1 MASVLG
7 LALKISAD
15 ATGIQKSLT
24 PVERALKQLDTEAA
38 KVTEVFKTFATASG
52 GAGRAQQQFAT
63 DLAFLQSALRAGKI
77 DGEQF
82 AAEFEKI
89 SAEATKTAEAFREG
103 AAITVANRTE
113 EEKRAEELAR
123 LNELLKLGAIEQET
137 FNRAA
142 AEASGANKAAAA
154 AAAEAAKTAA
164 AADKTRAD
172 QATRA
177 AAIVEANLTKEQK
190 AQRDYGVSTREL
202 NALRKAGLLTEAEY
216 STALQR
222 VSKDYAKATLAADKF
237 GKESAGA
244 GDAGKLKF
252 NELSGV
258 LSALPGPIGNVAG
271 RLSGLASAAEGV
283 SRLAA
288 GGLSQGLG
296 AAGTALAALANPVGI
311 AVAGVA
317 ALAASTAAASPA
329 LANLA
334 GKVEELSFAARQAG
348 VGFQAIQVL
357 DEAASR
363 AGVSVDALAAGVQR
377 FGKRLSDAAKGTG
390 DAYKGLQQLGFSL
403 EQIQQ
408 GQNDP
413 TEFASRVATALE
425 QIPEPARQAQLQLD
439 VLGKGGES
447 LIRAF
452 GELPGAEL
460 AVRRFGGA
468 ITDLD
473 KDRLLELDGAFENLQ
488 RSALGLGRELLTPFI
503 GQVQSLAEGFAPA
516 ITSFGRALGNLLD
529 AFSPVLS
536 VFGLFINGIAQVASV
551 VLNLIAT
558 ALEPLAVAGRAVGQA
573 IDEASKYVTEFWTG
587 INDAIESVR
596 GFLGAIFGGI
606 EATAEKTAAAVALTA
621 EETEDAAKA
630 AIKAQEDLEKAF
642 EAGSK
647 ALDGIIAKS
656 AEFGQAGFDAAYE
669 FQQALAD
676 LQEQANEADLN
687 AEQYARGVANATAEY
702 EKQIDAIKK
711 VADAT
716 KKAADEA
723 KKKAEDDKKR
733 IEELLN
739 PNDSAAK
746 VQKDIQ
752 FVIEQQAAAEK
763 QLADARAKSDKESA
777 DAAAVRLAQL
787 DQLRAKLEDQQQA
800 IDQGF
805 ANGFADAFNNTSQ
818 SVSDLVDKAGEF
830 GNAGAEAAMK
840 LQEGVAL
847 AQQQARDGVILSSDV
862 YEKEISRQ
870 RSIFED
876 RLKQIEAV
884 RQKEKAAR
892 DEAASAIFN
901 QQTAA
906 NERVKGFLTQQT
918 SNEIAAAEEV
928 AARRQQAAFNVEAIE
943 QQLNLERQSL
953 QAAREQGDRQASA
966 AAVERVNQLREAL
979 TVEQQISEGR
989 QKQIV
994 DQKQLLVDQRAYQ
1007 EQQLAAA
1014 NAYQQQQQKAQE
1026 AYAQEQAKIF
1036 EEQQRA
1042 AAAEAK
1048 RQEERLEKLNTL
1060 GSTTIKSQDV
1070 RTTEGASL
1078 VLQTIANG
1086 QDPALIQQRLQTKY
1100 LEAIALGIG
1109 QASSNYFNSPVAI
1122 VGYSSFGQR

>member
-15 ATGIQKSLT
+15 ATGIQQSLT
-24 PVERALKQLDTEAA
+24 PVERALKQLDAEAA

-52 GAGRAQQQFAT
+52 GAGKAQQQFAT
-63 DLAFLQSALRAGKI
+63 DLAFLQSALRTGKV

-82 AAEFEKI
+82 AAEFAKI

-103 AAITVANRTE
+103 ATITAANRTE
-113 EEKRAEELAR
+113 EEKRAEVLAR
-123 LNELLKLGAIEQET
+123 LNELLELGAIEQDT

-142 AEASGANKAAAA
+142 AEASGANKAAAD

-202 NALRKAGLLTEAEY
+202 NALRKQGLLTEQEY

-237 GKESAGA
+237 GNASAKA
-244 GDAGKLKF
+244 GDGGALKF
-252 NELSGV
+252 NELSGI
-258 LSALPGPIGNVAG
+258 LSSLPGPIGNVAG
-271 RLSGLASAAEGV
+271 RLSGLTSAVEGV
-283 SRLAA
+283 GRLAA

-296 AAGTALAALANPVGI
+296 TAGTALAALANPVGI
-311 AVAGVA
+311 AVAGIAALGASTVA
-317 ALAASTAAASPA
+317 AIPA
-329 LANLA
+329 LASLA

-348 VGFQAIQVL
+348 VDFQAIQVL
-357 DEAASR
+357 EEAATR
-363 AGVSVDALAAGVQR
+363 AGTSVEALASGVQR
-377 FGKRLSDAAKGTG
+377 FGARLSDAAKGSG
-390 DAYKGLQQLGFSL
+390 DTFNALQELGFSL
-403 EQIQQ
+403 QEIQQ
-408 GQNDP
+408 GKNDP
-413 TEFASRVATALE
+413 TAFAGRVATALE
-425 QIPEPARQAQLQLD
+425 KIPEPARQAQLQID
-439 VLGKGGES
+439 VLGKSGET

-460 AVRRFGGA
+460 ALRRFGGA

-488 RSALGLGRELLTPFI
+488 RSVLGLGRELLTPFI

-516 ITSFGRALGNLLD
+516 ITALGRALGNLLD
-529 AFSPVLS
+529 TFSPVLS
-536 VFGLFINGIAQVASV
+536 VLGLFINAAAQVTSA

-558 ALEPLAVAGRAVGQA
+558 ALEPLAVAGRAIGQA
-573 IDEASKYVTEFWTG
+573 IDDASKYVTKFWTG
-587 INDAIESVR
+587 INDSIESVR
-596 GFLGAIFGGI
+596 AFFGQVFGSV
-606 EATAEKTAAAVALTA
+606 EATAEKTAAAVTLTA
-621 EETEDAAKA
+621 EETEAAARA
-630 AIKAQEDLEKAF
+630 AIKAQEDLNKAF
-642 EAGSK
+642 ETGSK

-676 LQEQANEADLN
+676 LQEQANEKDLN

-702 EKQIDAIKK
+702 EKQIEAIKK
-711 VADAT
+711 VQEET
-716 KKAADEA
+716 KKAADETA
-723 KKKAEDDKKR
+723 KKAEADKKR

-739 PNDSAAK
+739 PNDSATK

-752 FVIEQQAAAEK
+752 FVIEQQAAAER
-763 QLADARAKSDKESA
+763 QLADARAKSDKASA
-777 DAAAVRLAQL
+777 DSAAARLAQL

-800 IDQGF
+800 VDQGF
-805 ANGFADAFNNTSQ
+805 SNGFSEAFNSTSQ
-818 SVSDLVDKAGEF
+818 SISGLIDKAAEF
-830 GNAGAEAAMK
+830 GNAGADAAMK
-840 LQEGVAL
+840 LQEGIAS
-847 AQQQARDGVILSSDV
+847 AQDQVKDGILTKDA
-862 YEKEISRQ
+862 YDNEIAKQ
-870 RSIFED
+870 RSVFDERI
-876 RLKQIEAV
+876 KQIEEV

-892 DEAASAIFN
+892 DEAANAIFN

-906 NERVKGFLTQQT
+906 NDRVQGFLAQQT

-966 AAVERVNQLREAL
+966 AAVERINQLKEAL

-994 DQKQLLVDQRAYQ
+994 DQKQLLMDQQAYQ
-1007 EQQLAAA
+1007 DQQLAAA
-1014 NAYQQQQQKAQE
+1014 NAYQQQQQQAQQ

-1036 EEQQRA
+1036 EEQQKA

-1048 RQEERLEKLNTL
+1048 RQEERLAKLNTL
-1060 GSTTIKSQDV
+1060 GATTIKGQDV
-1070 RTTEGASL
+1070 RTTEGANL

-1086 QDPALIQQRLQTKY
+1086 QDPGLIQQRLQTKY

-1109 QASSNYFNSPVAI
+1109 QASSNYFNQPVAI
-1122 VGYSSFGQR
+1122 VGYSSYGQR